1 MSRAVRAGLDTSGP
15 RPFAVN
21 RTNYAPPMSPP
32 AENRSGSL
40 PDEADLP
47 GPHGISAEL
56 AVRIPQLLAAMRSVG
71 SGTELHQTLDKLC
84 ETAAELGGARY
95 AAIGVVAEDG
105 QGLSDFVHHGVDGA
119 TARAIGHL
127 PDGHRGLLGA
137 LIHDPR
143 PLRLAD
149 LATDPRSCGFPPH
162 HPPMRSFLGVP
173 IRVGEEIFGNLYL
186 AEKEGGADFTEED
199 LQILRVLATEAGIA
213 IGNARLHE
221 ASKQRER
228 WIDGSVAVTTSLL
241 SGSDADEALTVV
253 AEQARHLADARA
265 GFVLLPTEEG
275 GMEVVAA
282 SSREDAPRGA
292 MGLVVP
298 ADSALVRELLAGRP
312 VLVDDAAG
320 DPRVRTEVG
329 AGFGPSMM
337 LPLVSDDRVLG
348 ALVTPRSVGARHFTE
363 TERTLAT
370 QFATQAA
377 LALRMAEAQRD
388 RERLA
393 VLEDRDR
400 IARDLHDLVIQR
412 LFATGMM
419 LETAQR
425 RSDAPAVREKLGKAV
440 DELDVT
446 IQEIRTAIFALQQGP
461 ADAPTGLR
469 TRVLREINL
478 AAVPLG
484 FTPAHRFLGPVDTL
498 VGETTGKNLVAALRE
513 ALSNA
518 FRHSGAGR
526 IEVVVEAGRALPDG
540 TPGVRL
546 TVADDGVG
554 IAPGGRRSG
563 LRNLRRRAESLG
575 GSSWYGPGIGEGGGG
590 TSVVWEAAL

>member
-1 MSRAVRAGLDTSGP
+1 
-15 RPFAVN
+15 
-21 RTNYAPPMSPP
+21 
-32 AENRSGSL
+32 
-40 PDEADLP
+40 
-47 GPHGISAEL
+47 
-56 AVRIPQLLAAMRSVG
+56 
-71 SGTELHQTLDKLC
+71 
-84 ETAAELGGARY
+84 
-95 AAIGVVAEDG
+95 
-105 QGLSDFVHHGVDGA
+105 
-119 TARAIGHL
+119 
-127 PDGHRGLLGA
+127 
-137 LIHDPR
+137 
-143 PLRLAD
+143 
-149 LATDPRSCGFPPH
+149 
-162 HPPMRSFLGVP
+162 
-173 IRVGEEIFGNLYL
+173 
-186 AEKEGGADFTEED
+186 
-199 LQILRVLATEAGIA
+199 
-213 IGNARLHE
+213 
-221 ASKQRER
+221 
-228 WIDGSVAVTTSLL
+228 
-241 SGSDADEALTVV
+241 
-253 AEQARHLADARA
+253 
-265 GFVLLPTEEG
+265 
-275 GMEVVAA
+275 MEVVAA
-282 SSREDAPRGA
+282 STREDEPRGA
-292 MGLVVP
+292 MGLVIP

-461 ADAPTGLR
+461 TDAPTGLR

>member
-1 MSRAVRAGLDTSGP
+1 M
-15 RPFAVN
+15 
-21 RTNYAPPMSPP
+21 PPPP

-40 PDEADLP
+40 PDDADLP

-173 IRVGEEIFGNLYL
+173 VRVGEEIFGNLYL
-186 AEKEGGADFTEED
+186 AEKEGGGEFTEED

-253 AEQARHLADARA
+253 AERARHLADARA

-282 SSREDAPRGA
+282 SSRADEARGA
-292 MGLVVP
+292 MGLVIP
-298 ADSALVRELLAGRP
+298 ADSPLVRELLEGRP
-312 VLVDDAAG
+312 VLVDDATG

-348 ALVTPRSVGARHFTE
+348 ALVTPRSIGARHFTE

-425 RSDAPAVREKLGKAV
+425 RTDAPAVRERLGKAV

-526 IEVVVEAGRALPDG
+526 IDVVVEAGRTLPDG

-554 IAPGGRRSG
+554 IAAGGRRSG

-575 GSSWYGPGIGEGGGG
+575 GSSWYGPGLGENGGG